1 LSACGGN
8 SRRVK
13 IPEARKQLANFSET
27 GFIGGTPIKTIMAE
41 FKFFCPNCGQHI
53 QCDMGC
59 IGSQISCP
67 ACKQT
72 IDVPRLG
79 GIPEGKPSVQV
90 KSKTLIIISAAVLFA
105 LVAGTVL
112 YLFLFSKS
120 TPQLPGLVALWK
132 AEGNAR
138 DSIGGNNGDL
148 MNDAGFDR
156 GVIGKAFS
164 FNGNQE
170 YVEVP
175 GNPAISPTGP
185 FAAMAW
191 VKYSKL
197 IGYRG
202 GAVLA
207 KGADAEAPVDWA
219 MTVCDNHKL
228 RPHANVGNSW
238 VYFDCATTLKPGVW
252 YHVALV
258 YDGASLKG
266 YVNGA
271 LDGTQ
276 PVSGA
281 LQATD
286 NSLKIGSYAPV
297 NGTMSKCFFAG
308 EIDEVALF
316 NRALSA
322 AEIKTIYKAGAH

>member
-1 LSACGGN
+1 
-8 SRRVK
+8 
-13 IPEARKQLANFSET
+13 
-27 GFIGGTPIKTIMAE
+27 MAE
-41 FKFFCPNCGQHI
+41 FKFFCPGCGQHI
-53 QCDMGC
+53 QCDSRYV
-59 IGSQISCP
+59 GSQINCP
-67 ACKQT
+67 ACKQM
-72 IDVPRLG
+72 IDVPKPG
-79 GIPEGKPSVQV
+79 GIPAVQPPV
-90 KSKTLIIISAAVLFA
+90 RAKSQTPIIIGAVVLFA
-105 LVAGTVL
+105 LVAGTAL

-132 AEGNAR
+132 ADGNAR
-138 DSIGGNNGDL
+138 DSIGGNHGDL
-148 MNDAGFDR
+148 MNGAGFDR

-175 GNPAISPTGP
+175 SDPAISPTGP
-185 FAAMAW
+185 FTATAW

-197 IGYRG
+197 IGHRG

-207 KGADAEAPVDWA
+207 KGVDAESAVDWA
-219 MTVCDNHKL
+219 MAVSDAHKL

-266 YVNGA
+266 FVNGA
-271 LDGTQ
+271 LDGKQT
-276 PVSGA
+276 VSGK

-316 NRALSA
+316 DRALSA
-322 AEIKTIYKAGAH
+322 AEIKTIYKAGTH